1 MIDLIQP
8 TTIHCWSQPRS
19 VSTSLLY
26 SFSQHDLVGKVVDE
40 PLYGRHLTV
49 NPHLTRLSQ
58 ERDTVLAEQ
67 EWSGD
72 LSKW

>member
-1 MIDLIQP
+1 M
-8 TTIHCWSQPRS
+8 
-19 VSTSLLY
+19 STSLLY